1 MCSNIY
7 NIITGQFLQQ
17 AVLYLIGR
25 NANLVM
31 DIMLKTGSVEFTG
44 L

>member
-1 MCSNIY
+1 MQHILAL
-7 NIITGQFLQQ
+7 ITGQFLQQ

-25 NANLVM
+25 NANHVM